1 MTILMMRYVFSFI
14 RKNKYKK
21 ETIDLYNF
29 QRKRKFLI
37 LRIRKNIKNIYIY
50 NFENFE
56 KVLE

>member
-1 MTILMMRYVFSFI
+1 MMRYVFSFI

-21 ETIDLYNF
+21 ETRDLYNF

-50 NFENFE
+50 IILRTLRKF
-56 KVLE
+56 